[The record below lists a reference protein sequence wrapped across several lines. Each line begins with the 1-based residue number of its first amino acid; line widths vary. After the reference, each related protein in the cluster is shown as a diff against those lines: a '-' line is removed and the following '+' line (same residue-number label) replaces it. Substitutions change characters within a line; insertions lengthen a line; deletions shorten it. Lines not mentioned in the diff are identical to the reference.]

1 VVRLKVEFNSGKRR
15 AMKIMKT
22 GRSVD
27 WTKEKI
33 AGLTTPDVRQLRVNA
48 ERLNAPDIM
57 ERCDAVLSE
66 RRKAASA
73 KSRSARLLRV
83 EKDLKAGSA
92 A

>member
-1 VVRLKVEFNSGKRR
+1 VAHLTVEFTSGKRN
-15 AMKIMKT
+15 AMRIMRP

-73 KSRSARLLRV
+73 KSRSARLAR
-83 EKDLKAGSA
+83 EGKDLKAGGA

>member
-1 VVRLKVEFNSGKRR
+1 VVQLKVEFNSGKRR
-15 AMKIMKT
+15 AMRIMRP

-48 ERLNAPDIM
+48 ERLNAPEIM

-66 RRKAASA
+66 RRRAASA
-73 KSRSARLLRV
+73 KSRSARQAGK
-83 EKDLKAGSA
+83 EKELKLGGA

>member
-1 VVRLKVEFNSGKRR
+1 
-15 AMKIMKT
+15 MKIIRP

-33 AGLTTPDVRQLRVNA
+33 SGLTTPDVRQLRVNA

-73 KSRSARLLRV
+73 KSRSARLSRV

>member
-1 VVRLKVEFNSGKRR
+1 VEHLKVEFNSRR
-15 AMKIMKT
+15 RRTMKIMRP

-73 KSRSARLLRV
+73 KSRSARLAGK
-83 EKDLKAGSA
+83 EKELKLGSA

>member
-1 VVRLKVEFNSGKRR
+1 VAHLTVEFNSGKRR
-15 AMKIMKT
+15 AMKIMRP

-48 ERLNAPDIM
+48 ERLNAHEIM
-57 ERCDAVLSE
+57 ERCDAMLSE

-73 KSRSARLLRV
+73 KSRSARLAGK
-83 EKDLKAGSA
+83 EKELKLGSA

>member
-1 VVRLKVEFNSGKRR
+1 MR
-15 AMKIMKT
+15 IMRP

-33 AGLTTPDVRQLRVNA
+33 AGLSTPDVRQLRVNA
-48 ERLNAPDIM
+48 ERLNAPEIM

-66 RRKAASA
+66 RRRAASA
-73 KSRSARLLRV
+73 KSRSARQASK
-83 EKDLKAGSA
+83 EKELKLGGA

>member
-1 VVRLKVEFNSGKRR
+1 VVHLKVEFNSGKRR
-15 AMKIMKT
+15 AMKIMRP

-48 ERLNAPDIM
+48 ERLNAPEIM

-73 KSRSARLLRV
+73 KSRSARLAGK
-83 EKDLKAGSA
+83 EKELKLGSA

>member
-1 VVRLKVEFNSGKRR
+1 VEHLKVEFNSGKRT
-15 AMKIMKT
+15 AMKIMRP

-48 ERLNAPDIM
+48 ERLNAPEIM

-66 RRKAASA
+66 RRRAASA
-73 KSRSARLLRV
+73 KSRSARLAGK
-83 EKDLKAGSA
+83 EKELKLGSVA
-92 A
+92 

>member
-1 VVRLKVEFNSGKRR
+1 MRIVRP
-15 AMKIMKT
+15 

-27 WTKEKI
+27 WTKDKI
-33 AGLTTPDVRQLRVNA
+33 AALTTLDVRQLRANA
-48 ERLNAPDIM
+48 VRLNAPDIM

-73 KSRSARLLRV
+73 KSRSARLQRI
-83 EKDLKAGSA
+83 EKGLTPGGA

>member
-1 VVRLKVEFNSGKRR
+1 
-15 AMKIMKT
+15 MKIMRT

-33 AGLTTPDVRQLRVNA
+33 AGLSTPDVRQLRVNA

-73 KSRSARLLRV
+73 KSRSARLLR
-83 EKDLKAGSA
+83 EGKDLKAGSA

>member
-1 VVRLKVEFNSGKRR
+1 
-15 AMKIMKT
+15 M
-22 GRSVD
+22 D

-48 ERLNAPDIM
+48 ERLNAPEIM

-66 RRKAASA
+66 RRRAASA
-73 KSRSARLLRV
+73 KSRSARLSR
-83 EKDLKAGSA
+83 EGKDLKVGGA

>member
-1 VVRLKVEFNSGKRR
+1 VKRLKVEFNSGKRR
-15 AMKIMKT
+15 DMKIMRP

-33 AGLTTPDVRQLRVNA
+33 TGLTTPDVRQLRVNA
-48 ERLNAPDIM
+48 ERLNAPEIM

-73 KSRSARLLRV
+73 KSRSARLAGK
-83 EKDLKAGSA
+83 EKELKAGSA

>member
-1 VVRLKVEFNSGKRR
+1 
-15 AMKIMKT
+15 MKIMRP

-48 ERLNAPDIM
+48 ERLNAPEIM

-66 RRKAASA
+66 RRRAASA
-73 KSRSARLLRV
+73 KSRSARLAGK
-83 EKDLKAGSA
+83 ENDLKPGGA

>member
-1 VVRLKVEFNSGKRR
+1 VKRLKVEFNSGKRR
-15 AMKIMKT
+15 DMKIMRP

-33 AGLTTPDVRQLRVNA
+33 TGLTTPDVRQLRVNA
-48 ERLNAPDIM
+48 ERLNAPEIM

-73 KSRSARLLRV
+73 KSRSARLAGK
-83 EKDLKAGSA
+83 EKELKLGSA

>member
-1 VVRLKVEFNSGKRR
+1 VVHLKVEFNSGKRR
-15 AMKIMKT
+15 AMKIIRP

-48 ERLNAPDIM
+48 ERLNAPEIM

-73 KSRSARLLRV
+73 KSRSARLAGK
-83 EKDLKAGSA
+83 EKELKLGSA